1 MTAGE
6 ADGGNEAFPAS
17 IFARRIAISG
27 AESAERDDPGNYP
40 AVNDLERHYP
50 GHGDVRVKT
59 NWMAEAPR
67 RWGQRQR
74 RSSRSPCRGGDGGA
88 GGVEGSGRKAQGCGL
103 RELSARWPAAAD
115 ACAAAGQKAGETPGD
130 RKEDSSVESR
140 HLHLPAFPTSHVAA
154 LGAGGAA
161 TPA

>member
-6 ADGGNEAFPAS
+6 ADGGMRHFLLRFSRAGSQFRAQS
-17 IFARRIAISG
+17 QLSATIQAI
-27 AESAERDDPGNYP
+27 
-40 AVNDLERHYP
+40 NDLERHYP

-154 LGAGGAA
+154 LGVGGAA